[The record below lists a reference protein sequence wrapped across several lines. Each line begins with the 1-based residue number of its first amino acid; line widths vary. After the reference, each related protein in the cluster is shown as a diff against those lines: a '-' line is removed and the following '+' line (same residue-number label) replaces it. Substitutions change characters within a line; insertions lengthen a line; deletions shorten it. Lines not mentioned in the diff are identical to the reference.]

1 MAAANTNGRLAIPAL
16 AGLLVIKLME
26 RRIPEMLLYVIEHW
40 FSIGRTYVK
49 WGTYFSRY
57 FDLCGVRQRGVLS
70 PYLFAIYIDS
80 VFEKVAATR
89 VGCHVKWACASIL
102 M

>member
-1 MAAANTNGRLAIPAL
+1 M
-16 AGLLVIKLME
+16 
-26 RRIPEMLLYVIEHW
+26 
-40 FSIGRTYVK
+40 
-49 WGTYFSRY
+49 
-57 FDLCGVRQRGVLS
+57 S

-102 M
+102 MYADDVLLCACCAVWVMHNTANYKPKRPIHICPVFMASPIGPGP